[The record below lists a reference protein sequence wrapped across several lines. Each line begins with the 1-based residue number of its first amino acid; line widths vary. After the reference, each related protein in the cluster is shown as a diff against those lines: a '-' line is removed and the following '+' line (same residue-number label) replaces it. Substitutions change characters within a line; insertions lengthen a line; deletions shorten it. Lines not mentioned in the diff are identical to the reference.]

1 MKASKKE
8 SRLTHYLS
16 PGIQNEFIELCGK
29 RVQKTILKERED
41 AIYYWII
48 CDATPDVSHT
58 EQNVVL
64 IRYVPYNKNV
74 DDWEITESEIA
85 GMIES
90 VLMDRGIDISDCRG
104 QGYDNGANMLGKSKG
119 VQAQILQKNNLAT
132 FSPCASHTYCG
143 CACCRL
149 KP

>member
-1 MKASKKE
+1 M
-8 SRLTHYLS
+8 R
-16 PGIQNEFIELCGK
+16 PDIQNEFIELCGK

-41 AIYYWII
+41 AIYYGII

-74 DDWEITESEIA
+74 DDWEITERFLEFKDFYKKTGSEIA
-85 GMIES
+85 GMIER

-104 QGYDNGANMLGKSKG
+104 QGYDVLVCLVQNGCGRGSTSYSFIGPKIASGAPGGRNMSYFT
-119 VQAQILQKNNLAT
+119 N
-132 FSPCASHTYCG
+132 
-143 CACCRL
+143 
-149 KP
+149 